1 MMARLGEILP
11 GLMVWLTLLGLI
23 FLSWQWPSGVAIF
36 IIFFDLYWLLK
47 SFYLLL
53 HLYPSFIKLKAN
65 LKINWLEKL
74 NCLYCSYIN
83 NLLRYGMEIAGRTER
98 YWCPIKYA
106 NNLKEHHS
114 QYSKFVDYLDA
125 KNYRGKLGEL
135 RDFSDILETEKK
147 IATLPR
153 NKMNRKD
160 VV

>member
-1 MMARLGEILP
+1 
-11 GLMVWLTLLGLI
+11 
-23 FLSWQWPSGVAIF
+23 
-36 IIFFDLYWLLK
+36 
-47 SFYLLL
+47 
-53 HLYPSFIKLKAN
+53 
-65 LKINWLEKL
+65 
-74 NCLYCSYIN
+74 
-83 NLLRYGMEIAGRTER
+83 MEIAGRTER